1 MDRSAPGAFACALFL
16 IVAMSVAG
24 LMHSAWLRSALSRPL
39 AIPIDGGATWR
50 GRRIFGDNKTIR
62 GLVVL
67 IPGAALSFAALAWLL
82 SRGSTVDFQ
91 PPASLWQLSLAGYAT
106 LGALAGLGFM
116 LGELPNSFVK
126 RQLDIAPGEA
136 PSSATAAGV
145 AFLFDRIDSI
155 LGMLIA
161 VSLTVPTPWATWGWM
176 LLLGPAVHWSFSFL
190 LFRLGVKRRS
200 A

>member
-1 MDRSAPGAFACALFL
+1 MGRSAPDALACAIFL
-16 IVAMSVAG
+16 IVALSIAG
-24 LMHSAWLRSALSRPL
+24 LMHSAWLRSSLSRPL

-50 GRRIFGDNKTIR
+50 GRRVFGDNKTIR
-62 GLVVL
+62 GFVVL
-67 IPGAALSFAALAWLL
+67 IPGASLSFAGLAALL
-82 SRGSTVDFQ
+82 SE
-91 PPASLWQLSLAGYAT
+91 PASLWQLSISGYAV

-126 RQLDIAPGEA
+126 RQLGVLPGEA
-136 PSSATAAGV
+136 PSSATAAAIGFIV
-145 AFLFDRIDSI
+145 DRVDSI

-161 VSLTVPTPWATWGWM
+161 VSLTVSTPWATWGWM
-176 LLLGPAVHWSFSFL
+176 LLLGPAVHWFFSVL